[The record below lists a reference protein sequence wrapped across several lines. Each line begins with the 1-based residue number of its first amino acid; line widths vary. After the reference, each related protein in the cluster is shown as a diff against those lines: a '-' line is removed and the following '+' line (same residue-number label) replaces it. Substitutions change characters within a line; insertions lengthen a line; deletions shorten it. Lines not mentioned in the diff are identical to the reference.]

1 MIRSSLASA
10 AVALLGASAAAAH
23 PLDPALLVLD
33 GQRDGTFEMTWR
45 APFSP
50 AQAQP
55 LEPVLPAECRVLNSP
70 DPAAQTS
77 AETGGSTVRRARI
90 SCGAGGLN
98 GKKLEIRGLVES
110 RIDTLVRIR
119 FPDGRLVRTVLRGDA
134 PAFIVQEKGP
144 VSTALDYV
152 RLGTEHLATGFD
164 HLLFIFGL
172 VLLVRGRTMLLWTVT
187 AFTLGHS
194 VTLSLAALGWIH
206 VPPGPVEALIAL
218 SIFAV
223 GVELSRPPDQRSSLG
238 RSPARMAGLFGLLH
252 GLGFAGALAQIGLPD
267 GEIPLALFSFNV
279 GLELGQLAFI
289 GLCLVAW
296 NRLSM
301 LHVLQRASAAPAY
314 VIGTLSS
321 YWMFERVAALV
332 PMRHG

>member
-10 AVALLGASAAAAH
+10 AAALLGASAAAAH

-238 RSPARMAGLFGLLH
+238 RSPARMAGL
-252 GLGFAGALAQIGLPD
+252 PD